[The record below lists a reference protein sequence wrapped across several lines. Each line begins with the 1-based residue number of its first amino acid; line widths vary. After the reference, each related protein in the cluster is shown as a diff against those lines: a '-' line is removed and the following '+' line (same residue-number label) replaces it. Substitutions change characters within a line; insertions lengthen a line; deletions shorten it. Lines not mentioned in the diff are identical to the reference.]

1 MTRKLAYTCDEVAEL
16 LGCSSW
22 LVRRA
27 IASGQLPKVDPAMAG
42 RRILVPAAAL
52 ERRIDA
58 LAITNEV
65 SQ

>member
-1 MTRKLAYTCDEVAEL
+1 MKKLALTVDEAAEL

-27 IASGQLPKVDPAMAG
+27 IERGQLPKVDPAMAG

-58 LAITNEV
+58 LAVIKDA
-65 SQ
+65 S